1 MRLGVCYYPEHW
13 PEAMWKDDAARMKAL
28 GIEQVRIGEFAWS
41 RIEPSSGEFDWGWLD
56 RAIDTLG
63 AAGLKVV
70 MCTPTATP
78 PKWLVDRHPEI
89 LPTGADG
96 RPRAFGSRRHYDFSS
111 PAYHEASKRI
121 CEAVAQRYGK
131 HPAVA
136 YWQTDNEYG
145 CHNTVVSYS
154 EAAVKRFREWLQA
167 RYGSIGALNTAWGT
181 VFWSMEYRA
190 FDEVDA
196 PIGTVTEAH
205 PSHRLDYRRFASDE
219 VQRYNRMQVDII
231 RAHSPGRP
239 IAHNFMQLFTEFDH
253 YKVAADLDVATWD
266 SYPLGALEEQWFAPA
281 IKARYLRT
289 GHPDFA
295 SFNHDVYRGMSKL
308 PFWVME
314 QQPGP
319 VNWAHWNPAPL
330 PGMVRLWSWEA
341 FAHGAGCV
349 SFFRWRQAPFAQEQM
364 HAGLNTP
371 DDRLDLGGA
380 EAARVAEEIRA
391 VLADSQADANASI
404 ETPVAL
410 VFDYEAK
417 WLFEVQPQGADFHYP
432 RFAVEYYSALRAL
445 GFDVDIVPVH
455 APLDGYKLIVVPPL
469 PVVPDDFAQRLADSG
484 AQIILGPRTGS
495 KTTDLQIP
503 PNLPPGPLAALL
515 PMRVWRVESL
525 RPNMTEPV
533 TFSADASGQKRE
545 GRARHWRDLIDLDA
559 GLDTPS
565 DTNLDATA
573 SEIRATFGDGHPA
586 YVQHGAVHY
595 LASLFDDATTEA
607 LFARIARE
615 AGLAS
620 TPLGDAVRVS
630 RRGGLTWVFNYG
642 PGTHH
647 IAATIPD
654 DAFVIGTR
662 EIEPQ
667 GVVAYRTPR
676 TFDTPSHTA

>member
-13 PEAMWKDDAARMKAL
+13 QESMWKDDAARMKAL

-41 RIEPSSGEFDWGWLD
+41 RIEPSPGEYDWSWLD

-63 AAGLKVV
+63 EAGLKVV

-78 PKWLVDRHPEI
+78 PKWLIDRHPEI
-89 LPTGADG
+89 LPVGADG
-96 RPRAFGSRRHYDFSS
+96 RARAFGSRRHYDFSS
-111 PAYHEASKRI
+111 PAWYEASQRI
-121 CEAVAQRYGK
+121 CEAVASRYGQ

-154 EAAVKRFREWLQA
+154 EAAVQRFRAWLAA
-167 RYGSIGALNTAWGT
+167 RYGSIGALNAAWGT
-181 VFWSMEYRA
+181 VFWSMEYRS
-190 FDEVDA
+190 FDEIDA

-219 VQRYNRMQVDII
+219 VRRYNLMQVEII

-266 SYPLGALEEQWFAPA
+266 SYPLGALEEQWYAPDV
-281 IKARYLRT
+281 KARYLRT

-319 VNWAHWNPAPL
+319 VNWAQWNPAPL

-349 SFFRWRQAPFAQEQM
+349 SYFRWRQAPFAQEQM

-371 DDRLDLGGA
+371 DNRLDIGGT
-380 EAARVAEEIRA
+380 EAARVAEEIRT
-391 VLADSQADANASI
+391 VLGDSQTDATARV
-404 ETPVAL
+404 ETRVAL

-417 WLFEVQPQGADFHYP
+417 WLFEVHPQGADFHYP
-432 RFAVEYYSALRAL
+432 RFAVEYYSALRSL
-445 GFDVDIVPVH
+445 GFDVDIVPVN
-455 APLDGYKLIVVPPL
+455 APLDGYQLIVVPPL
-469 PVVPDDFAQRLADSG
+469 PVVPDDFAQRLAQSG
-484 AQIILGPRTGS
+484 AQVILGPRTGS
-495 KTTDLQIP
+495 KTVDLQIP
-503 PNLPPGPLAALL
+503 ANLPPGPLAALL
-515 PMRVWRVESL
+515 PLRVWRVESL
-525 RPNMTEPV
+525 RPNVTEPV
-533 TFSADASGQKRE
+533 AFAADAQPE
-545 GRARHWRDLIDLDA
+545 GHARHWRDLVEIDA
-559 GLDTPS
+559 G
-565 DTNLDATA
+565 ATDV
-573 SEIRATFGDGHPA
+573 RARFGDGHPA
-586 YVQHGAVHY
+586 WLTHGNVHY
-595 LASLFDDATTEA
+595 LASLFDDATTAA
-607 LFARIARE
+607 LFAQVARA
-615 AGLAS
+615 AGLEP
-620 TPLGDAVRVS
+620 TPLGDALRVS

-642 PGTHH
+642 PGSHR
-647 IAATIPD
+647 IAASVPD
-654 DAFVIGTR
+654 SAFVIGQR
-662 EIEPQ
+662 EIEAQ
-667 GVVAYRTPR
+667 GVAAYRTQ
-676 TFDTPSHTA
+676 HG

>member
-13 PEAMWKDDAARMKAL
+13 PEAMWQDDAARMKAL
-28 GIEQVRIGEFAWS
+28 GIEQVRIAEFAWS
-41 RIEPSSGEFDWGWLD
+41 RIEPTPGEYDWGWLD

-63 AAGLKVV
+63 AAGLQVV

-78 PKWLVDRHPEI
+78 PKWLIDLHPDI
-89 LPTGADG
+89 LPVGADG
-96 RPRAFGSRRHYDFSS
+96 RVRAFGSRRHYDFSS
-111 PAYHEASKRI
+111 PSYFEASKKI
-121 CEAVAQRYGK
+121 CEAVAARYGK

-145 CHNTVVSYS
+145 CHQTVVSYS
-154 EAAVKRFREWLQA
+154 AAAVQRFRAWLKA
-167 RYGSIGALNTAWGT
+167 RYGSIDALNTAWGT
-181 VFWSMEYRA
+181 VFWSMEYRS

-219 VQRYNRMQVDII
+219 VQRYNRMQVDIL

-266 SYPLGALEEQWFAPA
+266 SYPLGALEEQWYAPEV
-281 IKARYLRT
+281 KARFLRT

-349 SFFRWRQAPFAQEQM
+349 SYFRWRQAPFAQEQM

-371 DDRLDLGGA
+371 DNRPDIGAA
-380 EAARVAEEIRA
+380 EAARVAEEIEA
-391 VLADSQADANASI
+391 VLAAQGDGDFDVK
-404 ETPVAL
+404 TRVAL

-417 WLFEVQPQGADFHYP
+417 WLFEIHPQGADFHYP

-455 APLDGYKLIVVPPL
+455 APLDGYQLVVVPPL

-484 AQIILGPRTGS
+484 AQVVIGPRTGS
-495 KTTDLQIP
+495 KTVDLQIP
-503 PNLPPGPLAALL
+503 GNLPPGPLAALL
-515 PMRVWRVESL
+515 PLRVWRVESM
-525 RPNMTEPV
+525 RPNVTEPV
-533 TFSADASGQKRE
+533 RFDADGVADDKRAANGTHE
-545 GRARHWRDLIDLDA
+545 GHARHWRDLIELGA
-559 GLDTPS
+559 H
-565 DTNLDATA
+565 TA
-573 SEIRATFGDGHPA
+573 HGDYVVPEVRATFGDGHPA
-586 YVQHGAVHY
+586 YVKSGATHY
-595 LASLFDDATTEA
+595 FASLFDDATTEA

-615 AGLAS
+615 AGLA
-620 TPLGDAVRVS
+620 PRALGDAVRTS
-630 RRGGLTWVFNYG
+630 RRGGITWVFNYG
-642 PGTHH
+642 PREHVVP
-647 IAATIPD
+647 ADIPD
-654 DAFVIGTR
+654 EAFVIGART
-662 EIEPQ
+662 IEPQ
-667 GVVAYRTPR
+667 GVAAYRA
-676 TFDTPSHTA
+676 S